1 MSGLILET
9 ETESITFGEDGHRLH
24 THKTTFAQRRS
35 LNTWPDFQ
43 SAKKAVEADLGHIR
57 WGDQSRIR
65 GALANCSSTLR
76 SLRASRPL
84 RPCMT
89 ALAKIADA
97 FTA

>member
-9 ETESITFGEDGHRLH
+9 ETESISFGEDGRLLH

-57 WGDQSRIR
+57 WGD
-65 GALANCSSTLR
+65 
-76 SLRASRPL
+76 PE
-84 RPCMT
+84 
-89 ALAKIADA
+89 
-97 FTA
+97 